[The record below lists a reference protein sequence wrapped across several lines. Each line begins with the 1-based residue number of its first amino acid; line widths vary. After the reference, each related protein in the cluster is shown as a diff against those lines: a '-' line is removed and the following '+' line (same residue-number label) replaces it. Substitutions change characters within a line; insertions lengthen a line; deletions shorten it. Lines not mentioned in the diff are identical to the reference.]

1 MNRIVGTIF
10 AGAVLMAAA
19 SCALPVSN
27 SGQRPSEQ
35 GTAPPSSTAAS
46 SGPAQGPGATQS
58 PTATQGPITDIMN
71 KGAGTDS
78 EPAGPPP
85 EATFRHPDYYAM
97 PGQEIT
103 FDVSASLPTGV
114 SAARYEWDF
123 DGDGVI
129 DEVGPIP
136 VAAHTFNQVFE
147 GTAEVRITFF
157 AGGSSTASAAVHIG
171 RGPRDGLPAAPLNVT
186 VVVTADAGDV
196 STVQISWEP
205 SGTEPYRWGLTVDG
219 IPAGMVEGNERTS
232 SMTDVHRGRAVEIGV
247 VGFTA
252 GMGMGE
258 PASVTLP
265 AREG

>member
-1 MNRIVGTIF
+1 
-10 AGAVLMAAA
+10 MAAA
-19 SCALPVSN
+19 SCAVPN
-27 SGQRPSEQ
+27 PAPGQRAAEP
-35 GTAPPSSTAAS
+35 GTAAPSSPARETA
-46 SGPAQGPGATQS
+46 GTQS
-58 PTATQGPITDIMN
+58 SAATRGPMTDIMN
-71 KGAGTDS
+71 KGGGADS
-78 EPAGPPP
+78 EPAAPLPQ
-85 EATFRHPDYYAM
+85 AAFRHPDYYAM

-103 FDVSASLPTGV
+103 FDVSPSLPAGV
-114 SAARYEWDF
+114 SAALYEWDF

-129 DEVGPIP
+129 DEVGPVP

-157 AGGSSTASAAVHIG
+157 GGGSSTASAAVHIG

-219 IPAGMVEGNERTS
+219 IPAGMVEGNERTA
-232 SMTDVHRGRAVEIGV
+232 SMTDVHRGSAVEIGV